1 MPDPELRS
9 YPKWGYFRPADSTAL
24 EGGDAVCVDSSG
36 RLIAQTKSAY
46 NAFRFVGICE
56 DDWSSQ
62 VAQDEFQDTTL
73 YTSPTTSIL
82 RRVLHHG
89 VANLPIEATSGS
101 AGDTVYLSTATQ
113 GSMTFT
119 LTQPTTAAGT
129 VVVGR
134 IEQDFAGATSGAKQ
148 GVIIKPTFVEAF
160 ETDLEYYLNNHVIDG
175 LSAAWDCTSLISY
188 SSGKVMVGGRMF
200 SLNYDSAALGI
211 VCASHTTKC
220 RIVLYYMTPAGAAA
234 IRDQGSAGVV
244 FTTGSFSPTNC
255 TSCVRN
261 SKLWPTF
268 SQGDGVIFGA
278 GLVRSASS
286 IFTANRVRPVHRSV
300 ADIQYRRSILGNP
313 IA

>member
-1 MPDPELRS
+1 MGNPDKRS
-9 YPKWGYFRPADSTAL
+9 SHRYGYFQPAASTTLAA
-24 EGGDAVCVDSSG
+24 GDAVCVNSAGD
-36 RLIAQTKSAY
+36 LIAQTKSAY
-46 NAFRFVGICE
+46 NTYRFVGICE
-56 DDWSSQ
+56 DDWSAA
-62 VAQDEFQDTTL
+62 VAQDEYGDTTL
-73 YTSPTTSIL
+73 YTTPTTSTL
-82 RRVLHHG
+82 RRVLSGG
-89 VANLPIEATSGS
+89 VASLPIEATSGS

-119 LTQPTTAAGT
+119 LTQPTTAAT
-129 VVVGR
+129 LVVVGR
-134 IEQDFAGATSGAKQ
+134 IEQDFSGATSGDDQ
-148 GVIIKPTFVEAF
+148 GVVITPTWRTAF
-160 ETDLEYYLNNHVIDG
+160 ESDLDYYLNNHVIHG
-175 LSAAWDCTSLISY
+175 LSCAWDCTSLVSY

-200 SLNYDSAALGI
+200 SLNYSSAALGI

-234 IRDQGSAGVV
+234 IRDKGSAGVV
-244 FTTGSFSPTNC
+244 FTTGSFSPADC

-286 IFTANRVRPVHRSV
+286 VLTADRVRPVHRSV
-300 ADIQYRRSILGNP
+300 RDINYRRSITGNP